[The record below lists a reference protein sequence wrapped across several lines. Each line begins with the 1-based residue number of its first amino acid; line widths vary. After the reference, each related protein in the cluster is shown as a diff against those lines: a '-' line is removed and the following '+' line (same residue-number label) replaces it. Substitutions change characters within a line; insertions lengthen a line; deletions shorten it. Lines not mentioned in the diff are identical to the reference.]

1 VKGGEHARRRSDHRA
16 RRGSQSDPVQHV
28 PIAADTPQTRYSLG
42 DAEAMAKSASD
53 LSDHDFD
60 QMVAG
65 MFG

>member
-1 VKGGEHARRRSDHRA
+1 L
-16 RRGSQSDPVQHV
+16 
-28 PIAADTPQTRYSLG
+28 LG
-42 DAEAMAKSASD
+42 DDEAMAKSASD

>member
-1 VKGGEHARRRSDHRA
+1 L
-16 RRGSQSDPVQHV
+16 
-28 PIAADTPQTRYSLG
+28 LG
-42 DAEAMAKSASD
+42 DAEAMAKSADD